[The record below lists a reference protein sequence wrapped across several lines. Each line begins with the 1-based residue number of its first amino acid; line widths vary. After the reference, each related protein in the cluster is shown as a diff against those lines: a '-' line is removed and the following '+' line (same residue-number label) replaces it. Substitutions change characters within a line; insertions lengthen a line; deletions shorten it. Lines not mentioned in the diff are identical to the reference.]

1 MNEIEDELKEVKI
14 HQIMTKDIIAAS
26 PSNKFSQAFQFFCER
41 NINHLPVCEN
51 GELLGIISNKDMMR
65 HVYKHLL
72 IDKKTDITALDN
84 ELKLTDV
91 MTPKPFSVSANISVL
106 AVKEI
111 FSKAPFN
118 CLPILHEDK
127 LVGLVTPKDL
137 MQMRIIHIDGSQ
149 YGGY

>member
-14 HQIMTKDIIAAS
+14 HQIMTMDIIAAS
-26 PSNKFSQAFQFFCER
+26 PSNKFSQAFQFFCEK

-72 IDKKTDITALDN
+72 IDKKTDITSLDN

-91 MTPKPFSVSANISVL
+91 MTSKPFSVSANTTVL
-106 AVKEI
+106 DVKEI
-111 FSKAPFN
+111 FGKAPFN
-118 CLPILHEDK
+118 CLPVTHEGK

>member
-26 PSNKFSQAFQFFCER
+26 PSNKFSQAFQFFCEK

-65 HVYKHLL
+65 HVYKHLVV
-72 IDKKTDITALDN
+72 DKKTDITALDS

-91 MTPKPFSVSANISVL
+91 MTSKPFSVTADTTVL

-111 FSKAPFN
+111 FGRAPFN
-118 CLPILHEDK
+118 CLPVTHEGK
-127 LVGLVTPKDL
+127 LVGIVTPKDL

>member
-14 HQIMTKDIIAAS
+14 HQIMTKDIVAAS
-26 PSNKFSQAFQFFCER
+26 PSNKFSQAFQFFCEK

-72 IDKKTDITALDN
+72 IDKKTDITSLDN

-91 MTPKPFSVSANISVL
+91 MTSKPFSVSANTTVL
-106 AVKEI
+106 DVKEI
-111 FSKAPFN
+111 FGKAPFN
-118 CLPILHEDK
+118 CLPVTHEGK

-137 MQMRIIHIDGSQ
+137 MQMRIIHIDGSH

>member
-14 HQIMTKDIIAAS
+14 HQIMTKDIVAAS
-26 PSNKFSQAFQFFCER
+26 PSNKFSQAFQFFCEK

-72 IDKKTDITALDN
+72 IDKKTDITSLDN

-91 MTPKPFSVSANISVL
+91 MTSKPFSVSANTTVL
-106 AVKEI
+106 DVKEI
-111 FSKAPFN
+111 FGKAPFN
-118 CLPILHEDK
+118 CLPVTHEGK